1 MCLKLHSNWSKWI
14 QNWNCTIID
23 SKLIQIDPII
33 DPKQFKNGFTN
44 AKIDSK
50 DQKEELQTQMYFKIV
65 AYWYF
70 QTVAVLMN
78 VFATSLTISPAIPK
92 LGK

>member
-1 MCLKLHSNWSKWI
+1 MKRNNLKMVQKLLKKI
-14 QNWNCTIID
+14 QNRKNCLIKGQKWP
-23 SKLIQIDPII
+23 KL
-33 DPKQFKNGFTN
+33 GFTN

>member
-1 MCLKLHSNWSKWI
+1 MIQKYSK
-14 QNWNCTIID
+14 
-23 SKLIQIDPII
+23 IDPII